1 MQIFIKTL
9 IKGRILTLDLNHN
22 TTIEEV
28 KNKLFDIEGI
38 PVKLQRLYYG
48 NIILNNYRY
57 LSDYNISNIYFV
69 YHLFLPFLF
78 LDNMIQYF

>member
-57 LSDYNISNIYFV
+57 LSDYNIMKEATLEIRINPFNKNI
-69 YHLFLPFLF
+69 
-78 LDNMIQYF
+78 